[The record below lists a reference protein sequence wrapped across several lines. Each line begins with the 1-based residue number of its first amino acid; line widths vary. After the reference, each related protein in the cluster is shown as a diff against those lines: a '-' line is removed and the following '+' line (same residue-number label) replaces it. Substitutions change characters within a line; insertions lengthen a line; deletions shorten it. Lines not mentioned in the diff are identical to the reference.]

1 MRTRIQGAATILAL
15 SVLLVACGKKAGA
28 PEGSGPKAIDTA
40 QLAPPPTP
48 APAPAADT
56 VRADTAV
63 PTHIARLETS
73 MGNIEL
79 ELYGNDAPKTVKNFV
94 ELAGKKYY
102 DGVAFHRVVP
112 NFMVQ
117 TGDPFS
123 RDSSD
128 RSKWGTGGESIYGPT
143 FADELDHSKPSA
155 QRGYV
160 TGTVAM
166 ANGGPNTNGS
176 QFFIVLNT
184 MGAAHL
190 TFNYTIFGAVRSGM
204 DVLHKIEETG
214 RAGEKPEHP
223 AVMKSVTVTEVPGV
237 GANPSVK

>member
-1 MRTRIQGAATILAL
+1 MSIRIHGAALILAL
-15 SVLLVACGKKAGA
+15 MVLVTACGRKAET
-28 PEGSGPKAIDTA
+28 PDRSETKAIDTA
-40 QLAPPPTP
+40 QLAPPPTQ

-56 VRADTAV
+56 AGADTAM
-63 PTHIARLETS
+63 PTHIAALETS
-73 MGNIEL
+73 MGRIEL

-94 ELAGKKYY
+94 ELAKRKYY

-123 RDSSD
+123 RDSAD

-184 MGAAHL
+184 MGAGHL

-214 RAGEKPEHP
+214 RSGEKPEHP
-223 AVMKSVTVTEVPGV
+223 AVLKSVTVTEVPGT
-237 GANPSVK
+237 GANASVK